1 MPSTGQPLHPTRA
14 HCGLPSTCAVC
25 GQWPA
30 EPLCHDCIDRFA
42 PAPRTAPL
50 VPGPLST
57 CVAAVAYG
65 YPWSGLLARLKFHD
79 EPGWAG
85 PLSMLMAQA
94 GRHGGLLAACDAV
107 VPVPLSH
114 RRLAERGYNQA
125 WELARRLQRPALPR
139 ALVRC
144 LDGAPQHTLDRSE
157 RLSHMRGAFMVH
169 PERAASV
176 RGRRLLLIDDVVTT
190 GATLQAAAAA
200 LLAAGAASVDAL
212 VLAATPAP
220 L

>member
-30 EPLCHDCIDRFA
+30 QPLCHDCIDRFA

-94 GRHGGLLAACDAV
+94 GQHSGGLAACDAL

-139 ALVRC
+139 ALPEIP
-144 LDGAPQHTLDRSE
+144 APVDQAYPGVIRYEVVNLHIRVHWAAFAIWLAQDVAYFFAKYL
-157 RLSHMRGAFMVH
+157 LS
-169 PERAASV
+169 
-176 RGRRLLLIDDVVTT
+176 LI
-190 GATLQAAAAA
+190 
-200 LLAAGAASVDAL
+200 L
-212 VLAATPAP
+212 VLCVHSGTGFEKCC
-220 L
+220 